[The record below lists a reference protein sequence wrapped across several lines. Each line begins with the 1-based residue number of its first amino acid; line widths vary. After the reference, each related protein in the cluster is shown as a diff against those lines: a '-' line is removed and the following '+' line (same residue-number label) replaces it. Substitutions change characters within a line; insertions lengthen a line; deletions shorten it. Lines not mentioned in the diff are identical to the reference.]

1 MSLID
6 EAKAVQ
12 PRTGPVSALDQLV
25 AHSDLSDV
33 DRDEITELLKA
44 PVVAH
49 AAAARVI
56 MCHFADKVERRITP
70 NMVMHWRSVNL

>member
-6 EAKAVQ
+6 EATAQ
-12 PRTGPVSALDQLV
+12 PPKKGPTSVLDQLI
-25 AHSDLSDV
+25 AHHDLTDE

-56 MCHFADKVERRITP
+56 MRHYADKVERRVTQS
-70 NMVMHWRSVNL
+70 MVQHWRSVHL